1 MAKITNFMQNIKN
14 YKKVDPTVEKP
25 VLRDY
30 ILLVTVL
37 YINKKQYLWI

>member
-1 MAKITNFMQNIKN
+1 MQNIKN
-14 YKKVDPTVEKP
+14 YKKEDPTVEKP

>member
-1 MAKITNFMQNIKN
+1 MQNIKN
-14 YKKVDPTVEKP
+14 YKKEDPTVEKP

-37 YINKKQYLWI
+37 YIK

>member
-14 YKKVDPTVEKP
+14 YKKEDPTVEKR

>member
-1 MAKITNFMQNIKN
+1 MQNINN
-14 YKKVDPTVEKP
+14 YKKIVDPTVEKP

-37 YINKKQYLWI
+37 YIK

>member
-1 MAKITNFMQNIKN
+1 MQNIKN